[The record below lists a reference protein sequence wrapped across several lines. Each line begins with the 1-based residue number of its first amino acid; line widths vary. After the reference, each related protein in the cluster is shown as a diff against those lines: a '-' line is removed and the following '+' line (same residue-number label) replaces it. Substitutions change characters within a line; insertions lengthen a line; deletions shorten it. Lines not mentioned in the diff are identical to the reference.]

1 MNGQYVNSELYHSA
15 IINHYLLQ
23 NMNLFNVYPLF
34 NINPVKAQ
42 GSFLWDD
49 QGQQYLDFYGGHA
62 VISIGHNH
70 PHYQNALK
78 EQLGKI
84 SFYSNS
90 VQNGLQTEL
99 AEKLGRI
106 SGYEDYSLFLCNSG
120 AEANENALK
129 LASFHNGKS
138 KVLYFSGSFHG
149 RTSAAVSVTD
159 NPKIVAPVNYDE
171 RFIRSEWNNIKQLED
186 VFEKEGTEISSVII
200 EGIQG
205 VGGVMIPDAAFL
217 TRIRELCEQY
227 GAVLIL
233 DEVQSGYGRSGYFF
247 AHQEY
252 GVQPDLITTAKGMG
266 NGFPIGGVLIHP
278 KFQATNGLLGTT
290 FGGNHLACAAA
301 IAVLDV
307 MEDENLVENA
317 RIMGDYIEEEIS
329 MLPHI
334 RSIRRK
340 GLMIGVE
347 LDRDCA
353 EVRSRL
359 LYDHYIFTGNSND
372 KAVLRILPALNIK
385 KEEADLFIGALK
397 TVLEGLTTEATKAL
411 TH

>member
-1 MNGQYVNSELYHSA
+1 
-15 IINHYLLQ
+15 
-23 NMNLFNVYPLF
+23 MNLFNVYPLF

-49 QGQQYLDFYGGHA
+49 KGEKYLDFYGGHA

-70 PHYQNALK
+70 PYYQNKLK
-78 EQLGKI
+78 DQLEKI

-90 VQNGLQTEL
+90 VQNNLQSEL
-99 AEKLGRI
+99 AEKLGGI
-106 SGYEDYSLFLCNSG
+106 SGYENYNLFLCNSG

-159 NPKIVAPVNYDE
+159 NPKIVAPVNFSE
-171 RFIRSEWNNIKQLED
+171 RFIKSGWNNIEQLEE
-186 VFEKEGTEISSVII
+186 VFEIHGNEISSVII

-205 VGGVMIPDAAFL
+205 VGGIMIPTAGFL
-217 TRIRELCEQY
+217 SRIKELCEKY
-227 GAVLIL
+227 NAALIL

-247 AHQEY
+247 AHQEF
-252 GVQPDLITTAKGMG
+252 GIEPDMITTAKGMG

-278 KFQATNGLLGTT
+278 KFEASNGLLGTT

-307 MEDENLVENA
+307 MKNENLIENAQHRGKYIEDE
-317 RIMGDYIEEEIS
+317 IKD
-329 MLPHI
+329 LPHI
-334 RSIRRK
+334 RSVRRK
-340 GLMIGVE
+340 GLMIGIE
-347 LDRDCA
+347 LDRDCS
-353 EVRSRL
+353 EVRKNL
-359 LYDHYIFTGNSND
+359 LYNHRIFTGNSND
-372 KAVLRILPALNIK
+372 KNVLRILPALNIK
-385 KEEADLFIGALK
+385 KEETDLFINALK
-397 TVLEGLTTEATKAL
+397 TVLEKI
-411 TH
+411 

>member
-1 MNGQYVNSELYHSA
+1 MT
-15 IINHYLLQ
+15 
-23 NMNLFNVYPLF
+23 LFNVYPLF

-49 QGQQYLDFYGGHA
+49 KGEKYLDFYGGHA

-70 PHYQNALK
+70 PHYQTQLK
-78 EQLGKI
+78 EQLEKI

-90 VQNGLQTEL
+90 VQNELQSEL
-99 AEKLGRI
+99 AEKLGKL
-106 SGYEDYSLFLCNSG
+106 SGYEDYNLFLCNSG

-159 NPKIVAPVNYDE
+159 NPKIVAPVNFSE
-171 RFIRSEWNNIKQLED
+171 RFIKSDWNDIRQLEEI
-186 VFEKEGTEISSVII
+186 FEIQGHEISSVII

-205 VGGVMIPDAAFL
+205 VGGIMIPTFEFL
-217 TRIRELCEQY
+217 SKIKELCEKY
-227 GAVLIL
+227 DAALIL

-247 AHQEY
+247 AHQEF
-252 GVQPDLITTAKGMG
+252 GIEPDMITTAKGMG

-278 KFQATNGLLGTT
+278 KFQASNGLLGTT

-307 MEDENLVENA
+307 MKEEDLMTNA
-317 RIMGDYIEEEIS
+317 QKMGNYIENEIKDF
-329 MLPHI
+329 PHI
-334 RSIRRK
+334 KSIRRK

-347 LDRDCA
+347 LDQDCA
-353 EVRSRL
+353 EVRKSL
-359 LYDHYIFTGNSND
+359 LYDHHIFTGNSND
-372 KAVLRILPALNIK
+372 KSVLRILPALNIS
-385 KEEADLFIGALK
+385 KEETDLFVGALK
-397 TVLEGLTTEATKAL
+397 TVLDKI
-411 TH
+411 

>member
-1 MNGQYVNSELYHSA
+1 
-15 IINHYLLQ
+15 
-23 NMNLFNVYPLF
+23 MNLFNVYPLF

-49 QGQQYLDFYGGHA
+49 KGEKYLDFYGGHA

-70 PHYQNALK
+70 PHYQTQLQ
-78 EQLGKI
+78 EQLEKI

-90 VQNGLQTEL
+90 VQNELQTEL
-99 AEKLGRI
+99 AEKLGKL
-106 SGYEDYSLFLCNSG
+106 SGYEDYNLFLCNSG

-159 NPKIVAPVNYDE
+159 NPKIVAPVNFSE
-171 RFIRSEWNNIKQLED
+171 RFIKSDWNNIRQLEEI
-186 VFEKEGTEISSVII
+186 FEIQGNEISSVII

-205 VGGVMIPDAAFL
+205 VGGIMIPTVEFL
-217 TRIRELCEQY
+217 SKIKELCEKY
-227 GAVLIL
+227 DAALIL
-233 DEVQSGYGRSGYFF
+233 DEVQSGYGRCGYFF
-247 AHQEY
+247 AHQEF
-252 GVQPDLITTAKGMG
+252 GIEPDMITTAKGMG

-278 KFQATNGLLGTT
+278 KFQASNGLLGTT

-307 MEDENLVENA
+307 MKEEDLMTNA
-317 RIMGDYIEEEIS
+317 QKMGNYIENEIKDF
-329 MLPHI
+329 PHI
-334 RSIRRK
+334 KSIRRK

-347 LDRDCA
+347 LDQDCA
-353 EVRSRL
+353 EVRKSL
-359 LYDHYIFTGNSND
+359 LYDHHIFTGNSND
-372 KAVLRILPALNIK
+372 KSVLRILPALNIS
-385 KEEADLFIGALK
+385 KEETDLFVGALK
-397 TVLEGLTTEATKAL
+397 TVLDKI
-411 TH
+411 

>member
-1 MNGQYVNSELYHSA
+1 
-15 IINHYLLQ
+15 
-23 NMNLFNVYPLF
+23 MNLFNVYPLF

-49 QGQQYLDFYGGHA
+49 KGEQYLDFYGGHA

-70 PHYQNALK
+70 PYYQNKLK

-90 VQNGLQTEL
+90 VQNELQTEL
-99 AEKLGRI
+99 AEKLGKL
-106 SGYEDYSLFLCNSG
+106 SGYEDYNLFLCNSG

-159 NPKIVAPVNYDE
+159 NPEIVAPVNYSG
-171 RFIRSEWNNIKQLED
+171 RFIKSEWNNVEQLEAI
-186 VFEKEGTEISSVII
+186 FETQGSEISSVII

-205 VGGVMIPDAAFL
+205 VGGIMIPTVEFV
-217 TRIRELCEQY
+217 TKIKELCEQY
-227 GAVLIL
+227 DAVLIL
-233 DEVQSGYGRSGYFF
+233 DEVQSGYGRSGHFF
-247 AHQEY
+247 AHQEFSIR
-252 GVQPDLITTAKGMG
+252 PDIITTAKGMG

-278 KFQATNGLLGTT
+278 EFQASNGLLGTT

-307 MEDENLVENA
+307 IKDENLIENA
-317 RIMGDYIEEEIS
+317 RKMGDYIENEIKDF
-329 MLPHI
+329 PHI
-334 RSIRRK
+334 TSIRRK
-340 GLMIGVE
+340 GLMIGIE
-347 LDRDCA
+347 LDRNCS
-353 EVRSRL
+353 EVRSNL
-359 LYDHYIFTGNSND
+359 LYSHHIFTGNSND
-372 KAVLRILPALNIK
+372 KSVLRILPALNIR
-385 KEEADLFIGALK
+385 KEEADLFSNALK
-397 TVLEGLTTEATKAL
+397 TVLENISIQINV
-411 TH
+411 

>member
-1 MNGQYVNSELYHSA
+1 
-15 IINHYLLQ
+15 
-23 NMNLFNVYPLF
+23 MNLFNVYPLF

-49 QGQQYLDFYGGHA
+49 KGEQYLDFYGGHA

-70 PHYQNALK
+70 PHYQNRLK
-78 EQLGKI
+78 EQLDKI

-90 VQNGLQTEL
+90 VQNELQTEL
-99 AEKLGRI
+99 ADKLGKL
-106 SGYEDYSLFLCNSG
+106 SGLEEYHLFLCNSG

-129 LASFHNGKS
+129 LASFHNGKN
-138 KVLYFSGSFHG
+138 KVLYFSGAFHG

-171 RFIRSEWNNIKQLED
+171 RFIKSKWNNIGQLEEI
-186 VFEKEGTEISSVII
+186 FEKEGHEISSVII

-205 VGGVMIPDAAFL
+205 VGGIMIPTVEFL
-217 TRIRELCEQY
+217 TKIKELCEKY
-227 GAVLIL
+227 DSVLIL

-247 AHQEY
+247 AHQEF
-252 GVQPDLITTAKGMG
+252 GIEADLITTAKGMG

-278 KFQATNGLLGTT
+278 KFKASNGLLGTT

-307 MEDENLVENA
+307 MKDENLIENA
-317 RIMGDYIEEEIS
+317 QKMGIYIEDEIKDF
-329 MLPHI
+329 PHI
-334 RSIRRK
+334 KTIRRK
-340 GLMIGVE
+340 GLMIGIE

-353 EVRSRL
+353 EIRNSL
-359 LYDHYIFTGNSND
+359 LYDHHIFTGNSND
-372 KAVLRILPALNIK
+372 KTVLRILPALNIK
-385 KEEADLFIGALK
+385 KEETDLFVTALK
-397 TVLEGLTTEATKAL
+397 TVLESITVEEQKVL
-411 TH
+411 THQESM

>member
-217 TRIRELCEQY
+217 TRIRELCEQS

-307 MEDENLVENA
+307 MEDENLMENA
-317 RIMGDYIEEEIS
+317 SIMGDYIEEKIN

-340 GLMIGVE
+340 GLMIGIE

-397 TVLEGLTTEATKAL
+397 TVLEGLITEATKAL

>member
-1 MNGQYVNSELYHSA
+1 
-15 IINHYLLQ
+15 
-23 NMNLFNVYPLF
+23 MNLFNVYPLF

-49 QGQQYLDFYGGHA
+49 KGEKYLDFYGGHA

-70 PHYQNALK
+70 PHYQTQLK
-78 EQLGKI
+78 EQLEKI

-90 VQNGLQTEL
+90 VQNELQSEL
-99 AEKLGRI
+99 AEKLGKL
-106 SGYEDYSLFLCNSG
+106 SGYEDYNLFLCNSG

-159 NPKIVAPVNYDE
+159 NPKIVAPVNFSE
-171 RFIRSEWNNIKQLED
+171 RFIKSDWNDIRQLEEI
-186 VFEKEGTEISSVII
+186 FEIQGHEISSVII

-205 VGGVMIPDAAFL
+205 VGGIMIPTFEFL
-217 TRIRELCEQY
+217 SKIKELCEKY
-227 GAVLIL
+227 DAALIL

-247 AHQEY
+247 AHQEF
-252 GVQPDLITTAKGMG
+252 GIEPDMITTAKGMG

-278 KFQATNGLLGTT
+278 KFQASNGLLGTT

-307 MEDENLVENA
+307 MKEEDLMTNA
-317 RIMGDYIEEEIS
+317 QKMGNYIENEIKDF
-329 MLPHI
+329 PHI
-334 RSIRRK
+334 KSIRRK

-347 LDRDCA
+347 LDQDCA
-353 EVRSRL
+353 EVRKSL
-359 LYDHYIFTGNSND
+359 LYDHHIFTGNSND
-372 KAVLRILPALNIK
+372 KSVLRILPALNIS
-385 KEEADLFIGALK
+385 KEETDLFVGALK
-397 TVLEGLTTEATKAL
+397 TVLDKI
-411 TH
+411 

>member
-1 MNGQYVNSELYHSA
+1 
-15 IINHYLLQ
+15 
-23 NMNLFNVYPLF
+23 MNLFNVYPLF

-49 QGQQYLDFYGGHA
+49 KGEQYLDFYGGHA

-70 PHYQNALK
+70 PHYQNKLK
-78 EQLGKI
+78 EQLDKI

-90 VQNGLQTEL
+90 VQNELQTEL
-99 AEKLGRI
+99 AEKLGRL
-106 SGYEDYSLFLCNSG
+106 SGLENYSLFLCNSG

-129 LASFHNGKS
+129 LASFHNGRN

-171 RFIRSEWNNIKQLED
+171 RFIRSEWNNIGQLEET
-186 VFEKEGTEISSVII
+186 FKKYGNEISSIII

-205 VGGVMIPDAAFL
+205 VGGIMIPKAEFL
-217 TRIRELCEQY
+217 RKIKDLCEQY
-227 GAVLIL
+227 NAVLIL

-247 AHQEY
+247 AYQEF
-252 GVQPDLITTAKGMG
+252 GIEADMITTAKGMG

-278 KFQATNGLLGTT
+278 KFQATSGMLGTT

-307 MEDENLVENA
+307 MKEENLMENA
-317 RIMGDYIEEEIS
+317 RMMGDYIEEEIKD
-329 MLPHI
+329 LPHI
-334 RSIRRK
+334 STIRRK
-340 GLMIGVE
+340 GLMIGIE

-353 EVRSRL
+353 EIRNSL
-359 LYDHYIFTGNSND
+359 LYDHRIFTGNSND
-372 KAVLRILPALNIK
+372 KTVLRILPALNIR
-385 KEEADLFIGALK
+385 KEEADLFIKALK
-397 TVLEGLTTEATKAL
+397 TVLEGAAVKEEKILVP
-411 TH
+411 